1 MKITKKKVLLLGSN
15 GQLGSDIV
23 KEFLPVEEI
32 ELIALTRVEID
43 AEVDEVDV
51 VLVDYSECDA
61 LINCIS
67 YHKTDECE
75 ENPQKCF
82 AINATFVFQLA
93 KFCSKNGMDLYHVS
107 TDYVFDGCRESPYTE
122 DDPVAPL
129 NVYGVSKAAGESL
142 VRQYAPAHYILRVSS
157 LFGVAGASGK
167 GGNFV
172 ETMIKLAREGKEL
185 RVIDDQFMSPTY
197 TRDVAR
203 AMLSLVVSG
212 TTDYGTYHCCNG
224 GNCTWYQFTKAIFS
238 LGKIDA
244 DLSGVAFT
252 DYSFKAPRPRYSVM
266 NNSRLNP
273 YYEMPH
279 WEDALRRYLREK
291 GHLLEV
297 VNP

>member
-1 MKITKKKVLLLGSN
+1 MKTTKNKVLLLGSN

-43 AEVDEVDV
+43 AEVNEVDA
-51 VLVDYSECDA
+51 VLADHSECNT

-67 YHKTDECE
+67 YHQTDECE

-82 AINATFVFQLA
+82 AINATFVLQLA

-107 TDYVFDGCRESPYTE
+107 TDYVFDGGRESPYTE

-129 NVYGVSKAAGESL
+129 NVYGVSKAAGEFL
-142 VRQYAPAHYILRVSS
+142 VRQYAKAHYILRVSS
-157 LFGVAGASGK
+157 LFGAAGASGK

-185 RVIDDQFMSPTY
+185 RVVDDQFMSPTY

-203 AMLSLVVSG
+203 ATLSLVVSR
-212 TTDYGTYHCCNG
+212 TAEYGTYHSCNSG
-224 GNCTWYQFTKAIFS
+224 SCSWYQFTKAIFS
-238 LGKIDA
+238 QCRIDA
-244 DLSGVAFT
+244 DLSGVAFD
-252 DYSFKAPRPRYSVM
+252 DYSLKAPRPRYSVM
-266 NNSRLNP
+266 DNSRLNP

-291 GHLLEV
+291 GHLVEA
-297 VNP
+297 VNS